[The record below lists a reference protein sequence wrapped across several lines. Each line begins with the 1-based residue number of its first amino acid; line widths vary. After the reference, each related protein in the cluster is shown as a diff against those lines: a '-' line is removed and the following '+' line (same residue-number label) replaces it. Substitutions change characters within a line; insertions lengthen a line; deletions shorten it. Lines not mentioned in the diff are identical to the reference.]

1 MNLLRRGGN
10 SNKTDC
16 RTKRKSPDGKAKN
29 LIILQQDALFYLLS
43 HGFAKF
49 RMINFVYQKSDIR
62 ICGSCECLDPPLPRG
77 LIPGLTALFIQFSHN
92 SIQVWHY
99 SVGGGVSVPLVYQA
113 SFTVEQGCQTWE
125 FIPRSWEFFKVM
137 GFFLRFIF
145 SKKTVG

>member
-16 RTKRKSPDGKAKN
+16 RRRRKSLDGTDKN

-62 ICGSCECLDPPLPRG
+62 ICGRCECLDPPLVQTCNSGALDYRYFVRDASG
-77 LIPGLTALFIQFSHN
+77 ILLMRLAALEKQRSTVMVTIPLFIS
-92 SIQVWHY
+92 
-99 SVGGGVSVPLVYQA
+99 P
-113 SFTVEQGCQTWE
+113 
-125 FIPRSWEFFKVM
+125 FFH
-137 GFFLRFIF
+137 
-145 SKKTVG
+145 